1 MDFLKRKIMKK
12 VFAVLLTL
20 GYMLAAYG
28 QSDEQAIKI
37 LDKFAQ
43 TAQSAPSIS
52 IDFKLVTVDVLEDYN
67 DSINGNI
74 ILKGNSYM
82 LSIPN
87 NTIWFNG
94 KTSWS
99 YLIAE
104 EEVTITNPDTNDGSF
119 MNNPSLIFSAYK
131 DGYKCH
137 LVNETSKAYVVDL
150 YPENA
155 KDMLLRYRLTI
166 QKSNYNLISFE
177 YKRKDGYSSTLY
189 ANKYDTSKSVSQST
203 FEFQSSNYKNVDIID
218 MR

>member
-1 MDFLKRKIMKK
+1 MKK

-74 ILKGNSYM
+74 ILKGNSYK

-87 NTIWFNG
+87 RKIRSN
-94 KTSWS
+94 
-99 YLIAE
+99 
-104 EEVTITNPDTNDGSF
+104 
-119 MNNPSLIFSAYK
+119 
-131 DGYKCH
+131 
-137 LVNETSKAYVVDL
+137 
-150 YPENA
+150 
-155 KDMLLRYRLTI
+155 MLRFAI
-166 QKSNYNLISFE
+166 
-177 YKRKDGYSSTLY
+177 
-189 ANKYDTSKSVSQST
+189 
-203 FEFQSSNYKNVDIID
+203 
-218 MR
+218 